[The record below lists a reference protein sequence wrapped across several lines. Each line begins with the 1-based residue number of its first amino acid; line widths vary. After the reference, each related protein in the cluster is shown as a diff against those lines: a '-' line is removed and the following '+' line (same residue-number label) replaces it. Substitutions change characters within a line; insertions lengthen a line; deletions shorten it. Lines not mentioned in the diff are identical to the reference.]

1 MEDLGE
7 GIKIIAEGSG
17 KNSDGSYKEGGYIS
31 TSCGDGFADS
41 LNRPK
46 VKQTCKCDP
55 SIATLCN
62 FVPAKD
68 GWTCVE

>member
-46 VKQTCKCDP
+46 VKQTCKCAANKC
-55 SIATLCN
+55 S

>member
-1 MEDLGE
+1 MEHLAE
-7 GIKIIAEGSG
+7 GITIVSEGNG
-17 KNSDGSYKEGGYIS
+17 KNSDGTYKEGGYIS

-46 VKQTCKCDP
+46 VKQTCKCD
-55 SIATLCN
+55 SSTAKCT

-68 GWTCVE
+68 GWSCVE